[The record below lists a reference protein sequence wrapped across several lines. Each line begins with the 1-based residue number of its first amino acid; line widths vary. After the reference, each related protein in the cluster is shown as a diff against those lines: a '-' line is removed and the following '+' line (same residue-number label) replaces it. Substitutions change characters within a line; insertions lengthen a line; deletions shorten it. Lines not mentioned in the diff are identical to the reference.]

1 MQKASLDRRNPTIR
15 RAAPLLGGLLLGGWA
30 LAAAAD
36 RGRATTGWG
45 VHTPSQR
52 HFIRSARAS
61 EPARRTTATAL
72 PVVPSAG
79 ARPLAWRR
87 PGVPPSGG
95 DLERIVAGG
104 RVRSLDLSLSRVTDA
119 GLAPLGRA
127 TGLRELDLFGTSV
140 GDEGLAHLAGL
151 AELRALYLESTRVGD
166 AGLAHL
172 ARLRGL
178 EALALSGTRITDA
191 GLVHLKD
198 LAGLRALDVSWTAVS
213 EAGIEDLRRARPG
226 IEITR

>member
-1 MQKASLDRRNPTIR
+1 MEKAPLDRRNPTIR
-15 RAAPLLGGLLLGGWA
+15 RAAPLLGGLLVCGWA

-45 VHTPSQR
+45 VRTPSQR
-52 HFIRSARAS
+52 HVIRSARAS
-61 EPARRTTATAL
+61 DPARRTATT
-72 PVVPSAG
+72 PVPVAPSAD

-87 PGVPPSGG
+87 PGLLPSGG
-95 DLERIVAGG
+95 DLERLGAGG
-104 RVRSLDLSLSRVTDA
+104 RVCSLDLALSRVTDA
-119 GLAPLGRA
+119 DLAPLGRA

-140 GDEGLAHLAGL
+140 GDAGLAHLAGL
-151 AELRALYLESTRVGD
+151 AGLRALYLESTRVGD

-191 GLVHLKD
+191 GLVHLKG
-198 LAGLRALDVSWTAVS
+198 LAGLRALDVSWTEVS
-213 EAGIEDLRRARPG
+213 EAGIEDLRRALPG